1 MYGQRKA
8 TAWAGR
14 LLLFAALLFGIVT
27 MHTLGH
33 PSENG
38 SDHMRQAVAVGTAA
52 HHPAGGETYM
62 APGTPHLPSTHDPAQ
77 NSGMDPM
84 SACLAVLVVWSVALL
99 AAGILSRRPVAPQA
113 AARAR
118 QLLALWPNPPPRG
131 TLLAQLSVLRQ

>member
-1 MYGQRKA
+1 MDGQRKA

-14 LLLFAALLFGIVT
+14 LLLFAALLFGILT

-38 SDHMRQAVAVGTAA
+38 SDHMPVGVAVGTVA
-52 HHPAGGETYM
+52 HHSAGGEPYV
-62 APGTPHLPSTHDPAQ
+62 APGTPQAPYAHDPAQ
-77 NSGMDPM
+77 GSGMDPM
-84 SACLAVLVVWSVALL
+84 SACLAVLVGWSVALL